1 MKKFIVLTATAVFI
15 YTVVRV
21 WVEITSSAMPDW
33 LDEEEYVGI

>member
-1 MKKFIVLTATAVFI
+1 MKKLIGIGIVVLFI

-21 WVEITSSAMPDW
+21 WVEITRSRLPEW